1 MHIHEVETFYH
12 VQCALFIGLEMGCL
26 DMVLIG
32 FLGGV
37 DLEDANLATVFLL
50 LHRVDADD
58 TWLFLYG
65 SCTNVVGKLQILFEI
80 FRIDLNFAYSYNHS
94 AVDIGGVVG

>member
-1 MHIHEVETFYH
+1 MK
-12 VQCALFIGLEMGCL
+12 CALLIGLEMGGL
-26 DMVLIG
+26 DVVLIG

-37 DLEDANLATVFLL
+37 DLEDTNLATVFLL
-50 LHRVDADD
+50 LHWVDADD
-58 TWLFLYG
+58 TWLL
-65 SCTNVVGKLQILFEI
+65 TNGGGTYVVGKLQILFEI